1 MSNVKRAPA
10 STPATWHLKD
20 PSTWNFAQRSIVLLD
35 IIQDPAGSARP
46 PVHAKEDKVPVYP
59 VWRQHAFVLP
69 RALPPLLI
77 HWALMRYAGI
87 TLHPA
92 AAVVFYAAS
101 FLTFGVSLFKML
113 RRMGKHYG
121 FVGIFLVFMLWSS
134 KAKWRGPVV
143 RRYIRKRRRAR
154 HPRLEGRPVAAGRH
168 YGAAHLC
175 GLCCL

>member
-121 FVGIFLVFMLWSS
+121 FVSLISLPSSGLW
-134 KAKWRGPVV
+134 KLTG
-143 RRYIRKRRRAR
+143 
-154 HPRLEGRPVAAGRH
+154 EG
-168 YGAAHLC
+168 L
-175 GLCCL
+175 